1 MTDQIKQLPQE
12 IQDKLDTYLTRIKA
26 VKWFQHSADLKREEV
41 EQKVNV
47 VLEGFGVKAK
57 ITYSLLK
64 TEKDWGAARG
74 AAWDAAWGAAW
85 DAAWGAARGA
95 AWGAAWDAAWDAAW
109 GGAARGAAWGAAWDA
124 ARMDAAWDAARGGAE
139 IIASDLKDYSKKY
152 PKGSFINLI
161 PLYEMGLWPIGVVG
175 GKFIVG
181 VPHYN
186 QDFPKDLQDNI

>member
-26 VKWFQHSADLKREEV
+26 VKWFQPSADLKREEV

-74 AAWDAAWGAAW
+74 AAWDAAW
-85 DAAWGAARGA
+85 
-95 AWGAAWDAAWDAAW
+95 
-109 GGAARGAAWGAAWDA
+109 GAARGAAWGAAWDA

>member
-26 VKWFQHSADLKREEV
+26 VKWFQPSADLKREEV

-64 TEKDWGAARG
+64 TEKDW
-74 AAWDAAWGAAW
+74 
-85 DAAWGAARGA
+85 
-95 AWGAAWDAAWDAAW
+95 
-109 GGAARGAAWGAAWDA
+109 GAARGAAWGAAWDA